1 MASHRYDVHIHTE
14 YSDGAAS
21 VREVVEKAVALRLET
36 IAITDHFWPSLGS
49 QRAKKGLIKQR
60 RIEIEQLK
68 LEYPELT
75 ILDGAEVDIMPYGK
89 LANISG
95 GYDQFDILIGS
106 FHYSC
111 DSSLWSSTLTK
122 ALRDFS
128 FDTLGHWD
136 GYLTNFRQEDGR
148 RAAEALARADVAIE
162 LSARY
167 PIRYTEFLE
176 LARDAGCN
184 FVLGSDAHTLGEIGQ
199 LADQIKT
206 AEALDLP
213 LIEY

>member
-1 MASHRYDVHIHTE
+1 MTSYRYDIHIHTE
-14 YSDGAAS
+14 YSDGVAS
-21 VREVVEKAVALRLET
+21 VREVVEKAVVLRLET

-49 QRAKKGLIKQR
+49 QRAKRGLIKKR
-60 RIEIEQLK
+60 RFEIDQLRS
-68 LEYPELT
+68 EYPELT

-89 LANISG
+89 LANVSG

-122 ALRDFS
+122 VLREFS
-128 FDTLGHWD
+128 FNTLGHWD
-136 GYLTNFRQEDGR
+136 GYLTNYRQEDGQ
-148 RAAEALARADVAIE
+148 RAAKALARANVAIE

-167 PIRYTEFLE
+167 PIRYTDFLE
-176 LARDAGCN
+176 LARDAGCR
-184 FVLGSDAHTLGEIGQ
+184 FVLGSDAHTVSEIGRVD
-199 LADQIKT
+199 DQIKT